1 MLRYFHIFPWDY
13 GVSDGYI
20 IRRNHDFIGLHSLDY
35 QSNERFRVGFEP
47 ILGLDMTRCR
57 VIEPIMWLYESIV
70 QYVQRGEWM
79 FVVQYGENIVLFL
92 CKVTERFRANLFKDL
107 WISEKTSKQFGL
119 LSDNS
124 NVKFLWIFCVT
135 PWLHK
140 IFSLIVNPPTEFSKV
155 SFRYLRTGS

>member
-1 MLRYFHIFPWDY
+1 M
-13 GVSDGYI
+13 
-20 IRRNHDFIGLHSLDY
+20 GL
-35 QSNERFRVGFEP
+35 NV
-47 ILGLDMTRCR
+47 TRCR
-57 VIEPIMWLYESIV
+57 VIEPIMWLWESIV
-70 QYVQRGEWM
+70 QYVQRGKWM

-135 PWLHK
+135 PWLLK
-140 IFSLIVNPPTEFSKV
+140 IFSLIRKIPTEQF
-155 SFRYLRTGS
+155 LRSLTVTLNQGISLKYILRWGISRTSPFARFN